1 MQTKANKPRDG
12 WGGKRAGSGRKPL
25 CSGEKTVMVGLKLT
39 QKQCDLFKEL
49 GGADW
54 LRATLDR
61 MQKEKS

>member
-1 MQTKANKPRDG
+1 MQTKANRQREG

-25 CSGEKTVMVGLKLT
+25 YPGEKTVMVGLKIT
-39 QKQCDLFKEL
+39 QRQHDTFKEL